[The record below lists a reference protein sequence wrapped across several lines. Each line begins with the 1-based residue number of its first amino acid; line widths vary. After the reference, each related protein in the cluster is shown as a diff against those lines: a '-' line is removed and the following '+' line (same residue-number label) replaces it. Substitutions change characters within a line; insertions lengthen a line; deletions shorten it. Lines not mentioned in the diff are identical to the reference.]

1 MPMFHKH
8 EKQVCGGVELH
19 VTNRAT
25 FEPYRTGLWCVKV
38 AHDMN
43 PEKFKWRT
51 ETYEF
56 VSDRL
61 AIDLLA
67 GTSKYREIVERG
79 GDVDEWV
86 REWEDPLHDFA
97 RFRDEFLLYRE

>member
-1 MPMFHKH
+1 
-8 EKQVCGGVELH
+8 VELH
-19 VTNRAT
+19 VRNRAV

-38 AHDMN
+38 ARQID
-43 PEKFKWRT
+43 PDKFKWRT

-67 GTSKYREIVERG
+67 GSARYREIVESG
-79 GDVDEWV
+79 GNVDEWV
-86 REWEDPLHDFA
+86 RAWEEPLKEFA
-97 RFRDEFLLYRE
+97 ARRREFLLY